1 MEGMAS
7 LTHTRNEVSSMGMT
21 PWETISTYPSISASI
36 AAVITVT
43 GAYLT
48 MRGSKRIDLR
58 SAADA
63 ALYSSGPRIIEELQ
77 KQLASQR
84 KEIDDLWDARR
95 ASYQLEQD
103 CKRDLL
109 AMTQEVRELRWQLH
123 QAGVI
128 TIPPRKPEEDG
139 TLE

>member
-1 MEGMAS
+1 MESMAS
-7 LTHTRNEVSSMGMT
+7 FTHTRHEVPSMGMT

-36 AAVITVT
+36 AAAITVT

-58 SAADA
+58 GQADA
-63 ALYSSGPRIIEELQ
+63 ALYSTGPKIIEELQ

-84 KEIDDLWDARR
+84 KEIDDLWADRR
-95 ASYQLEQD
+95 ASYQIEQD

-109 AMTQEVRELRWQLH
+109 AMTQEVKELRWQLQ
-123 QAGVI
+123 QAGII
-128 TIPPRKPEEDG
+128 TIPPRKSPDDG

>member
-7 LTHTRNEVSSMGMT
+7 LAHTRNEVSSMGMT

-58 SAADA
+58 GAADA
-63 ALYSSGPRIIEELQ
+63 ALYSSGPKIIEELQ
-77 KQLASQR
+77 KQLANQR
-84 KEIDDLWDARR
+84 KEIDRYDTR
-95 ASYQLEQD
+95 S
-103 CKRDLL
+103 
-109 AMTQEVRELRWQLH
+109 
-123 QAGVI
+123 
-128 TIPPRKPEEDG
+128 
-139 TLE
+139 